1 MWDLSLDY
9 GLQFI
14 CEVMAPSS
22 LIVSVKRT
30 LTLELIKGRYPK
42 KASRDTVDLKK
53 GKISYK
59 SLIPKSSD
67 IIRELDTI

>member
-1 MWDLSLDY
+1 
-9 GLQFI
+9 
-14 CEVMAPSS
+14 MAPSS
-22 LIVSVKRT
+22 LVALVKRT
-30 LTLELIKGRYPK
+30 LTLELIKGRHPR

-53 GKISYK
+53 GKTSYK